1 MTDIGGFHDHVA
13 RVDLSEGDV
22 HYEGI
27 DPDDARKYIGARG
40 LGVKYVFDNGPN
52 VDPLGPDNPLV
63 FMNGPLT
70 GTQTTMSGRIAVC
83 TKSPLTGTVTDSH
96 HGGWSGAR
104 LKWAGFDGLAFEG
117 QADDPVY
124 AYIEDGELELRD
136 ASHLWGSGIHETRD
150 TIEEEVDGSYGKN
163 LSTMAIGPGGENE
176 VRYACIINED
186 DRASGRGGTGCVM
199 GSKNLKAVVIKSST
213 KMPQPADQETFKE
226 GHQQAMKAITES
238 DVTAPNEGGLSM
250 YGTNVLMNITEEMD
264 GHPTKNGRYTSGNAY
279 NEAEEGGEAAIDA
292 ERISGENV
300 RENILVDE
308 PTCHSCPVACKKEVE
323 VDVMHK
329 GEEMNV
335 RMESFE
341 YESAWALGTNSL
353 NDDRDKIAVMID
365 RCNDVG
371 IDTIEAGNILAM
383 AMDATEKG
391 YLDDIDDVG
400 GQDPSARGTES
411 DAGIDWGDA
420 DEMISMIERIA
431 HRDDEFADLLARGQA
446 RFADAVGAHECRLDV
461 KGQAIAAYD
470 PRCMKGMGIGYATS
484 NRGACHLR
492 GYTPAAE
499 ILGIPEKVDPYEWEG
514 KGELT
519 AEFQD
524 LHAISDSFDIC
535 KFNAFAEGI
544 EEYVLQYNGMTGFD
558 VSEEELLEAGERVYN
573 LERYYN
579 NLVGFDGDDDSLP
592 EVFLEEGG
600 TPGQGASEG
609 EYCELEEMKDEYYEH
624 RGWVDGVVP
633 DEKLEALDIEVG
645 PGTGVSAGDSGA
657 TASGDD

>member
-1 MTDIGGFHDHVA
+1 MTDIGGFQDNVA
-13 RVDLSEGDV
+13 RIDLSEGEV
-22 HYEGI
+22 NYEGI
-27 DPDDARKYIGARG
+27 DEEDARKYIGARG
-40 LGVKYVFDNGPN
+40 LGVKYVFEQGAD
-52 VDPLGPDNPLV
+52 VDPLGPDNLLA
-63 FMNGPLT
+63 FMNGPLS
-70 GTQTTMSGRIAVC
+70 GTQVTMSGRIAIC

-104 LKWAGFDGLAFEG
+104 LKWAGFDGLLFEG
-117 QADDPVY
+117 EADEPVY
-124 AYIEDGELELRD
+124 AFVEDGEVELRD
-136 ASHLWGSGIHETRD
+136 ASHLWGKGVHETRD
-150 TIEEEVDGSYGKN
+150 TIEEEVDGQYGKN
-163 LSTMAIGPGGENE
+163 LSIMAIGDGGENQ
-176 VRYACIINED
+176 VRYACIMNED
-186 DRASGRGGTGCVM
+186 DRASGRGGTGCVA
-199 GSKNLKAVVIKSST
+199 GSKNLKAVVIKSNT
-213 KMPQPADQETFKE
+213 KMPQPADPETFKE
-226 GHQQAMKAITES
+226 GHQQAMQAITES

-264 GHPTKNGRYTSGNAY
+264 GHPTKNGRYTSAISY
-279 NEAEEGGEAAIDA
+279 NDAEQGGENVLDA

-365 RCNDVG
+365 RCNDMG
-371 IDTIEAGNILAM
+371 IDTIEAGNIMAM
-383 AMDATEKG
+383 AMDATEEGK
-391 YLDDIDDVG
+391 LDDVDEG
-400 GQDPSARGTES
+400 ME
-411 DAGIDWGDA
+411 WGDA
-420 DEMISMIERIA
+420 DEMIEMIERIA
-431 HRDDEFADLLARGQA
+431 NRDGELPDLLAEGQE
-446 RFADAVGAHECRLDV
+446 RFADAIDAHDCRLDV

-499 ILGIPEKVDPYEWEG
+499 ILGIPEKVDPYEYEG

-544 EEYVLQYNGMTGFD
+544 EEYVSQYNGMTGFD
-558 VSEEELLEAGERVYN
+558 VTEDELMETGERIYN

-609 EYCELEEMKDEYYEH
+609 EYCELEEMKEEYYEH

-633 DEKLEALDIEVG
+633 DEKLEALEIEIG
-645 PGTGVSAGDSGA
+645 PGTGVSAGDSAGA
-657 TASGDD
+657 APSDD